1 MILSLIASL
10 LRTAEQYKAKKVD
23 DDDDDDSH
31 SGYARRPYEPSLVA
45 AYHYNKQR
53 LSTHDPKD
61 QPTPHSTLMSE
72 ERDSLPVW

>member
-1 MILSLIASL
+1 MVRETRDESQIS
-10 LRTAEQYKAKKVD
+10 D
-23 DDDDDDSH
+23 DDDDDDDDESH

-45 AYHYNKQR
+45 AYHYNKQH